1 MKYLFFKDDIIKV
14 VTTKKNADLVEAHDI
29 CLEVPKEF
37 DIVHTE
43 VDSDG
48 NDISREKNYKEVCD
62 SLDYSDK
69 RQVEYPPI
77 GDQLDYI
84 YHNGLTKW
92 KDDMIKPVKDKY
104 SK

>member
-14 VTTKKNADLVEAHDI
+14 VTTKKNDDLVKAHDI

-37 DIVHTE
+37 DIVHKE
-43 VDSDG
+43 IDSDG

-69 RQVEYPPI
+69 RQVEYPSI

-92 KDDMIKPVKDKY
+92 KNDMIKPVKDKY